1 MLYVWKGAH
10 THTHTVANMLYSYKR
25 GFESV
30 LINVTGCDQGQSC
43 DASAGPL

>member
-10 THTHTVANMLYSYKR
+10 THMVANMLYSYKR